1 MKTLNLF
8 TRNASERTV
17 NAFASFE
24 IANEKMNY
32 VRGGGEPIEGTS
44 NDFPIWF
51 EEPK

>member
-8 TRNASERTV
+8 ARNASGRTV

-32 VRGGGEPIEGTS
+32 VRGGGEPIEGDLS
-44 NDFPIWF
+44 DFPIWF
-51 EEPK
+51 EDPE